1 MYEQA
6 YKDIGKGL
14 RLVFFGEILVTVASM
29 FSWSVLSLAGLV
41 LTLVGLSSAGRGDSG
56 YRKAFAVTILT
67 LAVTFAGGILA
78 GVLLVFLPTLALAV
92 LIGMIL
98 MVLISVFNFLS
109 TYYICTTSS
118 ALLAEREPSLS
129 KQAESL
135 WKVMGACIV
144 VNTVFNFVLM
154 LPFAATAILAGG
166 LNFLTYLVQAAAG
179 ILYLIFLYKASD
191 VFQNW

>member
-56 YRKAFAVTILT
+56 YRKAFAVTILN

-78 GVLLVFLPTLALAV
+78 GVLLVFLPTYRS
-92 LIGMIL
+92 
-98 MVLISVFNFLS
+98 LISCLPITFVPQAPLFWRNGSPL
-109 TYYICTTSS
+109 C
-118 ALLAEREPSLS
+118 PSRR
-129 KQAESL
+129 
-135 WKVMGACIV
+135 
-144 VNTVFNFVLM
+144 
-154 LPFAATAILAGG
+154 
-166 LNFLTYLVQAAAG
+166 
-179 ILYLIFLYKASD
+179 KA
-191 VFQNW
+191 FGR

>member
-56 YRKAFAVTILT
+56 YRKAFAVTILN

-78 GVLLVFLPTLALAV
+78 GVLLVFLPT
-92 LIGMIL
+92 
-98 MVLISVFNFLS
+98 
-109 TYYICTTSS
+109 
-118 ALLAEREPSLS
+118 
-129 KQAESL
+129 
-135 WKVMGACIV
+135 
-144 VNTVFNFVLM
+144 
-154 LPFAATAILAGG
+154 
-166 LNFLTYLVQAAAG
+166 
-179 ILYLIFLYKASD
+179 
-191 VFQNW
+191 

>member
-56 YRKAFAVTILT
+56 YRKAFAVTILN
-67 LAVTFAGGILA
+67 LAVTFAGGI
-78 GVLLVFLPTLALAV
+78 LVFLPTLALAV